1 VQRQA
6 SQKRLAV
13 KVSYTKIN
21 VPRPV
26 TSQQKYQ
33 KYIYEKNPVFFPFF
47 FFFLQLENSA
57 KNLNFTSKQTDLKQ

>member
-33 KYIYEKNPVFFPFF
+33 KYIYEKNPVFSHSSSFF
-47 FFFLQLENSA
+47 YSLKTAQKILISHPN
-57 KNLNFTSKQTDLKQ
+57 KQT